1 MARLNA
7 KWNNFSERGQTWDHF
22 WQDAATASSGTAY
35 TLSLSDTVTLSDA
48 LAKAYGLSKSD
59 GVTLSDVIVKG
70 FGKSA
75 SDSITLSESVVKAF
89 GLSKSDSIALS
100 EILTKGIGMSISD
113 SMTLSELMTSTGGS
127 GGGSQPAPIISVT
140 LQPDE
145 DMKRREVR
153 AFIQSGIETLT
164 ETAQFNSGKI
174 AEFNSQP
181 DKGYPF
187 CWLDSLKVKSE
198 LTTTYLPVD
207 DWDISILIVKQDSLG
222 SAPEEYEEI
231 IDHCDELAQ
240 QLIYQINNQVSGY
253 KLVTIKG
260 ISRDPF
266 IKKLADCTTG
276 VNLSFTLTAPDLTN
290 NC

>member
-48 LAKAYGLSKSD
+48 LAKAYG
-59 GVTLSDVIVKG
+59 
-70 FGKSA
+70 
-75 SDSITLSESVVKAF
+75 
-89 GLSKSDSIALS
+89 
-100 EILTKGIGMSISD
+100 
-113 SMTLSELMTSTGGS
+113 
-127 GGGSQPAPIISVT
+127 GGSQPAPIISVT

-174 AEFNSQP
+174 DEFNSQP